1 MFSISEVNDPR
12 LKINLC
18 MYNDILKA
26 GRYVLDK
33 HTRGI
38 DTRILSSDLD
48 ALEAD
53 LVCLFG
59 ENPKREDYKKIYSYI
74 QNKCNL
80 LNVYDLKPNYRAS
93 IGKGSRYIN
102 KSLFQLNDDNLDLF
116 KDLPIVTYEIGL
128 EGPCNNML
136 KTAYVHE
143 MYHALLYRHKGSIE
157 NILNR
162 EFLSIFMELVASYD
176 IDSSGTLLDLN
187 LIYRFINNKW
197 DILNK
202 ERNEFS
208 SEKDIESII
217 SRRTYILST
226 LEALALF
233 STYNSGSKRLKEE
246 IDRSINQ
253 VLMGDGVIEDVI
265 NKYEATP
272 EKGFIKAK
280 KHIRRLF
287 N

>member
-1 MFSISEVNDPR
+1 
-12 LKINLC
+12 
-18 MYNDILKA
+18 
-26 GRYVLDK
+26 
-33 HTRGI
+33 
-38 DTRILSSDLD
+38 
-48 ALEAD
+48 
-53 LVCLFG
+53 
-59 ENPKREDYKKIYSYI
+59 
-74 QNKCNL
+74 
-80 LNVYDLKPNYRAS
+80 
-93 IGKGSRYIN
+93 
-102 KSLFQLNDDNLDLF
+102 
-116 KDLPIVTYEIGL
+116 
-128 EGPCNNML
+128 ML